1 MTITSPLL
9 RVLTRGRRAPD
20 AGQRTTQLAR
30 KVRPDLRLPWT
41 MIEPS
46 RTQRAFA
53 TGSVGWFSP
62 THQWADRVSAV
73 VIDHAPELE
82 AAEFLD
88 RLIDEFATA
97 AGEDL
102 DLCPAVGIAML
113 LALWDSEFR
122 ASGLYGGNIYL
133 ASAGSVAALGDV
145 AGWSAPLLVDAGV
158 LERVLLSMASA
169 ELLYQFPVAA
179 KFRGEFGPD
188 RQLRLN
194 CWGRQLAE
202 RVIRGGAA
210 TTRITAARERI
221 RHHLENYD
229 GQYRRHMEVLA
240 HLEDYQPGH
249 AWACA
254 RSLPVGVL
262 V

>member
-1 MTITSPLL
+1 
-9 RVLTRGRRAPD
+9 
-20 AGQRTTQLAR
+20 
-30 KVRPDLRLPWT
+30 
-41 MIEPS
+41 MIEPGS
-46 RTQRAFA
+46 TQRAFVM
-53 TGSVGWFSP
+53 GSVGWFSP
-62 THQWADRVSAV
+62 ARQWADQESAV

-88 RLIDEFATA
+88 RLVDELAAA

-102 DLCPAVGIAML
+102 ALCPSVGIAML

-133 ASAGSVAALGDV
+133 ASADSVAALGDL
-145 AGWSAPLLVDAGV
+145 AGWSAPLLADPRV
-158 LERVLLSMASA
+158 LERALLAMASA

-202 RVIRGGAA
+202 RVILGGTA
-210 TTRITAARERI
+210 TTRITAARERF
-221 RHHLENYD
+221 RHHLEIHAD
-229 GQYRRHMEVLA
+229 HYRRHMDVLA
-240 HLEDYQPGH
+240 HLEDHQPGH
-249 AWACA
+249 AWGCA